1 VGHEVDR
8 LAPASGQPAS
18 AIYVHDSG
26 DSVSRPAGIL
36 VLTLAGDAVSV
47 MTGFIDDG
55 VLPFFGLPP
64 TMPR

>member
-1 VGHEVDR
+1 M
-8 LAPASGQPAS
+8 
-18 AIYVHDSG
+18 HDSG

-55 VLPFFGLPP
+55 VVPFFGLPP